1 MSKNSINFFLEKIL
15 RNISIIPK
23 IKIRQLIL
31 PKIKWIKRLKSQIN
45 YDLITKILGWYMKV
59 IGKTGSGKLSFV
71 SAFTNFLI
79 KYINIKDIYFILQ
92 LQIKKDGIKFVIKLL
107 FLIPLNLSKTSVM
120 HLFVMTL
127 KYNSKIIKY

>member
-1 MSKNSINFFLEKIL
+1 MSTSLQMSKNSINFFLGKIL

-23 IKIRQLIL
+23 IKIRQSIL

-120 HLFVMTL
+120 H
-127 KYNSKIIKY
+127 

>member
-1 MSKNSINFFLEKIL
+1 MSTSLQMSKNSINFFLVKIL

-23 IKIRQLIL
+23 IKIRQSIL

-120 HLFVMTL
+120 H
-127 KYNSKIIKY
+127 

>member
-45 YDLITKILGWYMKV
+45 YDLITKIIGWYMKV

-120 HLFVMTL
+120 H
-127 KYNSKIIKY
+127 

>member
-1 MSKNSINFFLEKIL
+1 MSTSLQMSKNSINFFLEKIL

-31 PKIKWIKRLKSQIN
+31 PKTKWIKRLKSQIN

-120 HLFVMTL
+120 H
-127 KYNSKIIKY
+127 

>member
-1 MSKNSINFFLEKIL
+1 MSTSLQMSKNSINFFLEKIL

-92 LQIKKDGIKFVIKLL
+92 LQIKKDGIKFMIKLL
-107 FLIPLNLSKTSVM
+107 FLIPLNLLKISVM
-120 HLFVMTL
+120 H
-127 KYNSKIIKY
+127 

>member
-1 MSKNSINFFLEKIL
+1 MSTSLQMSKNSINFFLEKIL

-120 HLFVMTL
+120 H
-127 KYNSKIIKY
+127 

>member
-1 MSKNSINFFLEKIL
+1 MSTSLQMSKNSINFFLEKIL
-15 RNISIIPK
+15 RNISIIRK

-120 HLFVMTL
+120 H
-127 KYNSKIIKY
+127 

>member
-1 MSKNSINFFLEKIL
+1 MSTSLQMSKNSINFFLEKIL

-31 PKIKWIKRLKSQIN
+31 PKIKWIKRIKSQIN

-120 HLFVMTL
+120 H
-127 KYNSKIIKY
+127 

>member
-1 MSKNSINFFLEKIL
+1 MSTSLQMSKNSINFFLEKIL

-59 IGKTGSGKLSFV
+59 IGKSGSGKLSFV

-120 HLFVMTL
+120 H
-127 KYNSKIIKY
+127 

>member
-1 MSKNSINFFLEKIL
+1 MSTSLQMSKNSINFFLEKIL

-45 YDLITKILGWYMKV
+45 YDLITKIIGWYMKV

-120 HLFVMTL
+120 H
-127 KYNSKIIKY
+127 